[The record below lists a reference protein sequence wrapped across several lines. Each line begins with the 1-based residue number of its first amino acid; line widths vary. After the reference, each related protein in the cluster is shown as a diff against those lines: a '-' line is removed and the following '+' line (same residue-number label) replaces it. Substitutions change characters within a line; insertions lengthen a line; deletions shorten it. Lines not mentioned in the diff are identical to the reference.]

1 MILETERLIL
11 RQWRDDDYPVYTRL
25 TSDPEVMRY
34 FPSLLSSEESIG
46 QAHRLKN
53 KIAEQGWGFWAV
65 EVKEKG
71 EFIGF
76 IGLSAVD
83 ENSGIP
89 HAPMI
94 EVGWRLLATHWGK
107 GYATEG
113 AKRAIQYAFEELDVS
128 EVYSFTAL
136 INEPSQRVMIKSGMK
151 NTGEDFKHPKLPSG
165 DKLACHCLYLIKRE
179 DWCHRTLVA

>member
-1 MILETERLIL
+1 MLETERLIL
-11 RQWRDDDYPVYTRL
+11 RQWRDKDYPVYTRL

-34 FPSLLSSEESIG
+34 FPTLLSAEQSIE
-46 QAHRLKN
+46 QAEKLKN

-65 EVKEKG
+65 EVKESG

-83 ENSGIP
+83 ADSGIP

-113 AKRAIQYAFEELDVS
+113 AKRAIQYAFEDLDAQ
-128 EVYSFTAL
+128 EIYSFTAL
-136 INEPSQRVMIKSGMK
+136 VNEPSQRVMIKSGMK
-151 NTGEDFKHPKLPSG
+151 NTGEYFEHPKLPPG
-165 DKLACHCLYLIKRE
+165 DKLARHCLYRIKHE
-179 DWCHRTLVA
+179 EWCNRTAVE